1 MSESD
6 PVPRG
11 CPGDVERAADVLGS
25 PDGDPRRHLGL
36 TVLRRAPGPGPAG
49 AVTAVRLGEAGAA
62 RETEAAGGLDDD
74 GVAAAH
80 RRTC

>member
-11 CPGDVERAADVLGS
+11 CPGDVARAADVLGS

-36 TVLRRAPGPGPAG
+36 TVLRRASGPGPAG

-62 RETEAAGGLDDD
+62 EGPAVD

-80 RRTC
+80 RRTY

>member
-36 TVLRRAPGPGPAG
+36 TVLRRASGPGPAG
-49 AVTAVRLGEAGAA
+49 AVTAVRLGEAG
-62 RETEAAGGLDDD
+62 GLDDD

>member
-11 CPGDVERAADVLGS
+11 CPGDVERAADV
-25 PDGDPRRHLGL
+25 RHPGL
-36 TVLRRAPGPGPAG
+36 TVRRRASGPGPAG

-62 RETEAAGGLDDD
+62 EGLDDD

-80 RRTC
+80 RWTY

>member
-36 TVLRRAPGPGPAG
+36 TVLRRASGPGPAG
-49 AVTAVRLGEAGAA
+49 AVTAVRLGTAGTA
-62 RETEAAGGLDDD
+62 EGLDDD

-80 RRTC
+80 RWTY

>member
-49 AVTAVRLGEAGAA
+49 AVTAVRLGAAEAS
-62 RETEAAGGLDDD
+62 EGLDDD

>member
-25 PDGDPRRHLGL
+25 PDGDPRRHLSL
-36 TVLRRAPGPGPAG
+36 TLLRRAPGPGPAG
-49 AVTAVRLGEAGAA
+49 AVTAVRLGAA
-62 RETEAAGGLDDD
+62 EAAGGLDDD

>member
-6 PVPRG
+6 PVPCG

-36 TVLRRAPGPGPAG
+36 TVLRRASGPGPAG
-49 AVTAVRLGEAGAA
+49 AVTAVRLGAA
-62 RETEAAGGLDDD
+62 EGLDDD

>member
-11 CPGDVERAADVLGS
+11 GPGDVERAADVLGS

-36 TVLRRAPGPGPAG
+36 TVLRRASGPGSAD

-62 RETEAAGGLDDD
+62 EGLDDH
-74 GVAAAH
+74 GVTAAH
-80 RRTC
+80 RWTY

>member
-11 CPGDVERAADVLGS
+11 CPGDVERATDALGS
-25 PDGDPRRHLGL
+25 PDGDLRRYPGPA
-36 TVLRRAPGPGPAG
+36 VLRRAPGQAG

-62 RETEAAGGLDDD
+62 EGLDDD
-74 GVAAAH
+74 EVAAAH
-80 RRTC
+80 RWAY